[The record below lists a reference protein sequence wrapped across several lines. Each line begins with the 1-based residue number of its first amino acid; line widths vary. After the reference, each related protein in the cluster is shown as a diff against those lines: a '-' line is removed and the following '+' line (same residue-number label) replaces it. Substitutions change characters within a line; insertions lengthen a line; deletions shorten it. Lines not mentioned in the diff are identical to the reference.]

1 MDNLLCKIN
10 KPNDIKQID
19 PKEYKTLAKEIRRF
33 LVNSVSQNGGHLA
46 SNLGVVELTM
56 ALHIALD
63 LPEDKIVWDVG
74 HQAYTHKILTG
85 RKSDFST
92 LRKYNG
98 LSGFPKSA
106 ESDCD
111 SFNTGHSST
120 SLSVALGLA
129 TANKLNDVDSTVV
142 AVIGDGAMTGG
153 LAFEALNNVSAL
165 KRNFIIILN
174 DNNMSI
180 SENVGGMSEYFNKIR
195 VGEKYNDFK
204 GDVEKSLNKIPK
216 IGGSLV
222 KTVKN
227 TKDVLKQLVVPG
239 SIFDDLGITYI
250 GPVDGHDIDEMV
262 KIIKSAKKL
271 DHPVLIHT
279 FTKKGY
285 GYKYAVKNPQKYHGV
300 EPFDKKTGEILAK
313 SKPKTYTDIF
323 SEKICEIASEDK
335 DIIAI
340 TAAMPDG
347 TGLSKFKELYP
358 DRFFDVGIA
367 EEHAVTFAAG
377 LAKAGKKPYVAIYSS
392 FYQRAYDQII
402 HDVCLSNLPVR
413 LMIDRAGLVGRDGET
428 HQGVFD
434 ISFLSAIPNLT
445 IISPTNDKEL
455 EAAIEFSKD
464 FDKPLA
470 IRYSRGKAYTEDFDG
485 SHEFTSVVNG
495 KTHYNS
501 RILIDGDEVALIAVG
516 NIVECAAEAVMLLR
530 ETGISAKLIDAR
542 FVKPVDYD
550 MVNNLANK
558 FKYIFTLEEG
568 IKRGGYGENVNSIL
582 TDNNYKGLFRSI
594 AIDDMFV
601 PQGSVAHLRK
611 KLGLDSRQIADFI
624 ISNIRNGN

>member
-313 SKPKTYTDIF
+313 SKPKKYTDIF
-323 SEKICEIASEDK
+323 SDALFPSQTRPEQSAS
-335 DIIAI
+335 A
-340 TAAMPDG
+340 
-347 TGLSKFKELYP
+347 S
-358 DRFFDVGIA
+358 
-367 EEHAVTFAAG
+367 
-377 LAKAGKKPYVAIYSS
+377 PYFRECNPKTRQSPPVPFPGQRCRASQSS
-392 FYQRAYDQII
+392 
-402 HDVCLSNLPVR
+402 
-413 LMIDRAGLVGRDGET
+413 
-428 HQGVFD
+428 
-434 ISFLSAIPNLT
+434 
-445 IISPTNDKEL
+445 
-455 EAAIEFSKD
+455 
-464 FDKPLA
+464 
-470 IRYSRGKAYTEDFDG
+470 
-485 SHEFTSVVNG
+485 
-495 KTHYNS
+495 
-501 RILIDGDEVALIAVG
+501 
-516 NIVECAAEAVMLLR
+516 
-530 ETGISAKLIDAR
+530 
-542 FVKPVDYD
+542 
-550 MVNNLANK
+550 
-558 FKYIFTLEEG
+558 
-568 IKRGGYGENVNSIL
+568 
-582 TDNNYKGLFRSI
+582 
-594 AIDDMFV
+594 
-601 PQGSVAHLRK
+601 
-611 KLGLDSRQIADFI
+611 
-624 ISNIRNGN
+624 